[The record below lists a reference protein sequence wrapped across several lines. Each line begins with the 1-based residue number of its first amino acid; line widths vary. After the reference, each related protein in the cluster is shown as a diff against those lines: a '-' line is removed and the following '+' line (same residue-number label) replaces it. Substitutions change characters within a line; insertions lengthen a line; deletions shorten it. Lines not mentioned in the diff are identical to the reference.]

1 MAKLFPPLPPLPPI
15 VPELPPF
22 WSMVESDKGPA
33 LSAQPDGQA
42 ALDEV
47 PLHLATPSSRQS
59 QQPIRVVA
67 VEPPPFAS
75 HAAGPSI
82 LERGHCPACS
92 AWRPLPGFSIFA
104 WALIKRGCAELLLD
118 WGAEL
123 QRLGWATC
131 EVWGCH
137 PGAPGPAVH
146 VYGLGLLVRDGAVV
160 RVTAD
165 GCDHP
170 DGWRGLAELSPGERI
185 SKRSRSGRLGLDF
198 GPWIRAKPPRAR
210 AIVGF
215 GGGISLM
222 PRKCQPRLL
231 ACARGSITR
240 DTSDPSGRVCAAPS
254 HGPLGVS

>member
-47 PLHLATPSSRQS
+47 PLHLGTPSSRQS

-67 VEPPPFAS
+67 VEPPPSPAMPPALQS
-75 HAAGPSI
+75 WNEGIARLQRMAA
-82 LERGHCPACS
+82 
-92 AWRPLPGFSIFA
+92 LPGFSIFA

-137 PGAPGPAVH
+137 PSAPGPAVH

-165 GCDHP
+165 AAIIRTAGGALQSYTRRTHP
-170 DGWRGLAELSPGERI
+170 EAVPIWT
-185 SKRSRSGRLGLDF
+185 LG
-198 GPWIRAKPPRAR
+198 A
-210 AIVGF
+210 
-215 GGGISLM
+215 
-222 PRKCQPRLL
+222 
-231 ACARGSITR
+231 
-240 DTSDPSGRVCAAPS
+240 
-254 HGPLGVS
+254 